1 MNIYDFTVNDID
13 GNEVSMQQ
21 FKNKV
26 LLIVNTASACGFTPQ
41 LEGLQKLYDEYKN
54 KDFVVLGFPC
64 NQFKN
69 QRSGNKRRN

>member
-26 LLIVNTASACGFTPQ
+26 LLLHN
-41 LEGLQKLYDEYKN
+41 
-54 KDFVVLGFPC
+54 
-64 NQFKN
+64 
-69 QRSGNKRRN
+69 